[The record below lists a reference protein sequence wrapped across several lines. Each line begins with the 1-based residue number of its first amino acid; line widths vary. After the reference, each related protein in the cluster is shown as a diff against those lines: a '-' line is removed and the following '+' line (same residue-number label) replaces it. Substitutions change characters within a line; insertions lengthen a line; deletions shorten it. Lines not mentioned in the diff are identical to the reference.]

1 MSDSYFTIAQAA
13 KAETKVKGSRF
24 IGEAASVTDAAS
36 AKKYLE
42 SVRKREYEATHHC
55 FAHRLGVTGD
65 IEFKY
70 SDDGEPN
77 GSAGKPIYDCIK
89 GRELTDIIVVV
100 TRYFGGTKLGTGG
113 LVRSYSETARSALE
127 KAGKKINYI
136 TDSIRLT
143 IEFSFYDQILKVI
156 EKLKAKQTES
166 DFSDKVSLTI
176 LIRKSLTEQ
185 LVRELT
191 DISRGTAQI
200 EKQENAR
207 TKT

>member
-13 KAETKVKGSRF
+13 KAETKVKGSKF
-24 IGEAASVTDAAS
+24 IGEAALVTDAAS
-36 AKKYLE
+36 AREYLE
-42 SVRKREYEATHHC
+42 RVRKREYDATHHC
-55 FAHRLGVTGD
+55 FAYRLGVAGD

-77 GSAGKPIYDCIK
+77 GSAGKPIYDCIT
-89 GRELTDIIVVV
+89 GRELTSIIVVV
-100 TRYFGGTKLGTGG
+100 TRYYGGTKLGTGG
-113 LVRSYSETARSALE
+113 LARAYSEAALLSLE
-127 KAGKKINYI
+127 KAGQKTNYI
-136 TDSIRLT
+136 TDSIHLT

-166 DFSDKVSLTI
+166 DFSEKVSLTV

-185 LVRELT
+185 FVRELT

-200 EKQENAR
+200 EKQENA
-207 TKT
+207 

>member
-1 MSDSYFTIAQAA
+1 MNDSYFTIAQAA
-13 KAETKVKGSRF
+13 RAEIKVKGSRF
-24 IGEAASVTDAAS
+24 IGEAALVTDAAG

-55 FAHRLGVTGD
+55 YAHRLGIAGD

-77 GSAGKPIYDCIK
+77 GSAGKPIYDCIA
-89 GRELTDIIVVV
+89 GRELTSIIVVV
-100 TRYFGGTKLGTGG
+100 TRYYGGTKLGTGG
-113 LVRSYSETARSALE
+113 LARAYSEAALLSLE
-127 KAGKKINYI
+127 KAGKKTNYI
-136 TDSIRLT
+136 TDSIQLT

-156 EKLKAKQTES
+156 EKLNAKQTES
-166 DFSDKVSLTI
+166 DFSEKVSLTV

-185 LVRELT
+185 FVRELT

-200 EKQENAR
+200 EKQENA
-207 TKT
+207 

>member
-1 MSDSYFTIAQAA
+1 MSDCYFTIAQAA

-24 IGEAASVTDAAS
+24 IGEAALVTDAAS

-42 SVRKREYEATHHC
+42 RVRKREYEATHHC
-55 FAHRLGVTGD
+55 YAYRLGVDSD
-65 IEFKY
+65 IEYKY

-77 GSAGKPIYDCIK
+77 GSAGKPIYDCIA
-89 GRELTDIIVVV
+89 GRELTSIIVVV

-113 LVRSYSETARSALE
+113 LVRAYSQAALLSLE
-127 KAGKKINYI
+127 KAGKKVNYI

-185 LVRELT
+185 FVRELT
-191 DISRGTAQI
+191 DITRGTAQI
-200 EKQENAR
+200 EKQENAQ

>member
-1 MSDSYFTIAQAA
+1 MSDCYFTIAQAA

-24 IGEAASVTDAAS
+24 IGEVALVKDAAG
-36 AKKYLE
+36 AKTYLE
-42 SVRKREYEATHHC
+42 SVRKREYAATHHC
-55 FAHRLGVTGD
+55 FAYRLGVGSD

-89 GRELTDIIVVV
+89 GRELSSVIVVV

-113 LVRSYSETARSALE
+113 LVRAYSEAALLALE
-127 KAGKKINYI
+127 KAGKKTNYI
-136 TDSIRLT
+136 TDTICLT
-143 IEFSFYDQILKVI
+143 IEFSFYDRILKVI

-166 DFSDKVSLTI
+166 DFSEKVSMTVQ
-176 LIRKSLTEQ
+176 IRKSLTEQ
-185 LVRELT
+185 FVRELT

-200 EKQENAR
+200 KKQENV
-207 TKT
+207 

>member
-1 MSDSYFTIAQAA
+1 MNDSYFTIAQAA
-13 KAETKVKGSRF
+13 RAEIKVKGSRF
-24 IGEAASVTDAAS
+24 IGEAALVTDAAG

-55 FAHRLGVTGD
+55 YAHRLGIAGD

-77 GSAGKPIYDCIK
+77 GSAGKPIYDCIA
-89 GRELTDIIVVV
+89 GRELTSIIVVV
-100 TRYFGGTKLGTGG
+100 TRYYGGTKLGTGG
-113 LVRSYSETARSALE
+113 LARAYSEAALLSLE
-127 KAGKKINYI
+127 KAGKKTNYI
-136 TDSIRLT
+136 TDSIQLT

-156 EKLKAKQTES
+156 EKLNAQQTES
-166 DFSDKVSLTI
+166 DFSEKVSLTV

-185 LVRELT
+185 FVRELT

-200 EKQENAR
+200 EKQENA
-207 TKT
+207 

>member
-1 MSDSYFTIAQAA
+1 MNDSYFTIAQAA
-13 KAETKVKGSRF
+13 RAEIKVKGSRF
-24 IGEAASVTDAAS
+24 IGEAALVTDAAG

-55 FAHRLGVTGD
+55 YARRLGIAGD

-77 GSAGKPIYDCIK
+77 GSAGKPIYDCIA
-89 GRELTDIIVVV
+89 GRELTSIIVVV
-100 TRYFGGTKLGTGG
+100 TRYYGGTKLGTGG
-113 LVRSYSETARSALE
+113 LARAYSEAALRSLE
-127 KAGKKINYI
+127 KAGKKTNYI
-136 TDSIRLT
+136 TDSIQLT

-156 EKLKAKQTES
+156 EKLNAQQTES
-166 DFSDKVSLTI
+166 DFSEKVSLTV

-185 LVRELT
+185 FVRELT

-200 EKQENAR
+200 EKQENA
-207 TKT
+207 

>member
-1 MSDSYFTIAQAA
+1 MSDCYFTIAQAA

-24 IGEAASVTDAAS
+24 IGEVALVKDAAG
-36 AKKYLE
+36 AKTYLE

-55 FAHRLGVTGD
+55 FAYRFGVGSN

-77 GSAGKPIYDCIK
+77 GCAGKPIYDCIK
-89 GRELTDIIVVV
+89 GRELSSVIVVV

-113 LVRSYSETARSALE
+113 LVRAYSEAALLALE
-127 KAGKKINYI
+127 KAGKKTNYI
-136 TDSIRLT
+136 TDTICLT
-143 IEFSFYDQILKVI
+143 IEFSFYDRILKVI

-166 DFSDKVSLTI
+166 DFSEKVSMTVQ
-176 LIRKSLTEQ
+176 IRKSLTEQ
-185 LVRELT
+185 FIRELT

-200 EKQENAR
+200 KKQENA
-207 TKT
+207 

>member
-1 MSDSYFTIAQAA
+1 MSDCYFTIAQTA
-13 KAETKVKGSRF
+13 KAEIRVKGSRF
-24 IGEAASVTDAAS
+24 IGEVALVSDAAG
-36 AKKYLE
+36 AKTYLE

-55 FAHRLGVTGD
+55 FAYRLGVGSD

-89 GRELTDIIVVV
+89 GRELTSVIVVV

-113 LVRSYSETARSALE
+113 LVRAYSEAALLSLE
-127 KAGKKINYI
+127 KAGKKTNYI
-136 TDSIRLT
+136 TDTICLT
-143 IEFSFYDQILKVI
+143 IEFSFYDRILKVI

-166 DFSDKVSLTI
+166 DFSEKVSMTI
-176 LIRKSLTEQ
+176 QIRKSLTEQ
-185 LVRELT
+185 FVRELT

-200 EKQENAR
+200 EKQENA
-207 TKT
+207 